1 MNAATMHRIPHR
13 RLIGALAAC
22 VLTVVLLG
30 EIGQA
35 CVLAAQQAML
45 LQA

>member
-1 MNAATMHRIPHR
+1 MNAATLHRITHC
-13 RLIGALAAC
+13 RLIGVLAAC
-22 VLTVVLLG
+22 LLTVVLLG

-35 CVLAAQQAML
+35 CVLAAQHATL